1 MAQEAS
7 EERHPRDGR
16 PLDRQGSGERPYV
29 VSYSTSTSTARRL
42 WWKARSVLRRPVK
55 GTGRRG

>member
-7 EERHPRDGR
+7 EERHPREGR
-16 PLDRQGSGERPYV
+16 RLDRQGSGERPYV

>member
-1 MAQEAS
+1 MTQEAS
-7 EERHPRDGR
+7 EDRHPREGR
-16 PLDRQGSGERPYV
+16 PLDRQRGGERPYV

>member
-7 EERHPRDGR
+7 EERHPREGR
-16 PLDRQGSGERPYV
+16 PLDREEIGERPYV

-42 WWKARSVLRRPVK
+42 WWKVRSVLRRPVK
-55 GTGRRG
+55 GRGRQG

>member
-7 EERHPRDGR
+7 EERHPREGR
-16 PLDRQGSGERPYV
+16 PLDRQGIGERPYV

-42 WWKARSVLRRPVK
+42 WWKARSALRRPVK
-55 GTGRRG
+55 GTERQG

>member
-7 EERHPRDGR
+7 DERHPREGR
-16 PLDRQGSGERPYV
+16 PLDRQGIGERPYV

-55 GTGRRG
+55 GLRRQG

>member
-1 MAQEAS
+1 MAQGAS
-7 EERHPRDGR
+7 EERHPREGR
-16 PLDRQGSGERPYV
+16 PLDQQGSGERPYV